1 MPTRKTSGGRLADR
15 GRGIRGLGGPPPSP
29 PPPPEPADF
38 PNKRS
43 SGPFTAPRDA
53 RYLDWAVLNG
63 GGFAHWIRVTV
74 HKCPVGAA
82 KIIIAGPTSVYLD
95 SKFTAHLT
103 VALNGGKPDRRGEYY
118 EVLCE
123 DEDLNMHPCVQLFR
137 KYPGD
142 LITGTLIPSGDFV
155 QTQT

>member
-1 MPTRKTSGGRLADR
+1 L
-15 GRGIRGLGGPPPSP
+15 
-29 PPPPEPADF
+29 
-38 PNKRS
+38 
-43 SGPFTAPRDA
+43 
-53 RYLDWAVLNG
+53 LDWAVLNG
-63 GGFAHWIRVTV
+63 GGYAHWIRVTV

-95 SKFTAHLT
+95 SRFTAHLT
-103 VALNGGKPDRRGEYY
+103 VALIGVRCGDYY

-123 DEDLNMHPCVQLFR
+123 DEDLNIHPSVQLFR
-137 KYPGD
+137 KYPSD